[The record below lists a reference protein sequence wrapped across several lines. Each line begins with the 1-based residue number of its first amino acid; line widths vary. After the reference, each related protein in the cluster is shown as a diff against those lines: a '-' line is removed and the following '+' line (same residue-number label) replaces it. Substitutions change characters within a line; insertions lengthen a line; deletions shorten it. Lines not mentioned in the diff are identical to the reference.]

1 MTIAPSAWS
10 KRPRFERTSVA
21 AKLFH
26 ERFSVVDLARYCRG
40 PDGIFAGELDR
51 TSPHRRSA
59 AQTRFTRQLLEDVH
73 DRDPTRRDPGIAGL
87 FLETDPGISR
97 HLSKRR
103 TRRSQFPDAS
113 AQPDDDC
120 VCGHG
125 TAGMGID
132 QSDR

>member
-10 KRPRFERTSVA
+10 KRPRFERTSVG
-21 AKLFH
+21 AKLFY
-26 ERFSVVDLARYCRG
+26 ERFSIFDLARYCRRA
-40 PDGIFAGELDR
+40 DGIFAGELDR

-59 AQTRFTRQLLEDVH
+59 AKTRFTRQLLEDVH

-87 FLETDPGISR
+87 FLETDPGSSR

-113 AQPDDDC
+113 AQPHNHRIRRNC
-120 VCGHG
+120 V
-125 TAGMGID
+125 ASM
-132 QSDR
+132 